1 MTQNRTTAWITT
13 ETAETLRILSE
24 ATGIDSTA
32 ILHEIFGKNVK
43 QILADLYEGKRLLF
57 CTEYDLPNK
66 EIHLKFSNS
75 FLGLCN
81 LSQLPP
87 EAQKYYS
94 DLQKVEDA
102 ELAGNKELAQKLR
115 KELKGVKA

>member
-1 MTQNRTTAWITT
+1 MTQNRTSAWITV

-43 QILADLYEGKRLLF
+43 KLLADLYEGKRLLF
-57 CTEYDLPNK
+57 CTEYDLANK

-75 FLGLCN
+75 FLGLVN
-81 LSQLPP
+81 LSELPP
-87 EAQKYYS
+87 TAQKYYR
-94 DLQKVEDA
+94 DLKAKED
-102 ELAGNKELAQKLR
+102 KELRGEK
-115 KELKGVKA
+115 

>member
-57 CTEYDLPNK
+57 MVEYDLANK
-66 EIHLKFSNS
+66 EIKLKFSNS
-75 FLGLCN
+75 FLGLVN
-81 LSQLPP
+81 FSELPP
-87 EAQKYYS
+87 TAKRYYS
-94 DLQKVEDA
+94 ALKKKEDA
-102 ELAGNKELAQKLR
+102 ELRGNKK
-115 KELKGVKA
+115 